1 MYLFL
6 LSLIRVGVA
15 QGMTEPQAKKFA
27 LQTLEGGVTMAKSS
41 EKSLEELIAAVS
53 SKGGTTVAALDSFR
67 KDDFE
72 GSVLRAVDAAVRRAK
87 ELSE

>member
-1 MYLFL
+1 
-6 LSLIRVGVA
+6 
-15 QGMTEPQAKKFA
+15 
-27 LQTLEGGVTMAKSS
+27 MAKSS